1 MSYLPSA
8 GAILSCSYEQSHKG
22 SNCNCEGG
30 KGVIPVC
37 PCHFDG
43 CHFLTKIEEE
53 ERGDERKGLYCVLL
67 SQVSGFFFDVL
78 VSEEATRSKG

>member
-1 MSYLPSA
+1 MEA
-8 GAILSCSYEQSHKG
+8 VLSCSHEQFHRG
-22 SNCNCEGG
+22 FNYNCEGG
-30 KGVIPVC
+30 KGVC

-53 ERGDERKGLYCVLL
+53 ERGERRQKGFTVYYSV
-67 SQVSGFFFDVL
+67 VSGFFFDVL

>member
-1 MSYLPSA
+1 MKWHMEA
-8 GAILSCSYEQSHKG
+8 VLSCSREPSHRG
-22 SNCNCEGG
+22 FNYNCEGG
-30 KGVIPVC
+30 KGDIPVC

-53 ERGDERKGLYCVLL
+53 ERGERRKKGFIVYYSV
-67 SQVSGFFFDVL
+67 VSGFFFDVL